1 MSYKTSVNGKA
12 ITLGRQGDLLT
23 ITDSKGAKLPF
34 YFEMWFSFATQHGES
49 AVVFDPS
56 EL

>member
-1 MSYKTSVNGKA
+1 MSYKTSVNGEV
-12 ITLGRQGDLLT
+12 ITLERKGDLLT
-23 ITDSKGAKLPF
+23 ITDSKGVEFPF
-34 YFEMWFSFATQHGES
+34 YFEMWFSFAIQHGES